1 MSMTTEHTVALEVD
15 PKPGDM
21 QAIVKG
27 LVEFNTSQV
36 GGETQQYLLATVRNP
51 EGSLVGGL
59 LAVTYL
65 GWLHVQAV
73 WLPESLRGKG
83 YGGTLMKIA
92 EDEAIRRGCKNA
104 FVETL
109 SFQALP
115 FYEKCGYQ
123 VFSKLEGMPPG
134 GARYA
139 LTKSL
144 LRPDSN

>member
-1 MSMTTEHTVALEVD
+1 MTTKHLIAIEVE

-21 QAIVKG
+21 QVLVKG
-27 LVEFNTSQV
+27 LVDFNTAQV
-36 GGETQQYLLATVRNP
+36 GGETQKYLFATVRDS
-51 EGSLVGGL
+51 EGEVVGGL

-73 WLPESLRGKG
+73 WLQESLRGLD
-83 YGGTLMKIA
+83 YGTMLMQMA
-92 EDEAIRRGCKNA
+92 EEEALRRGCKNA

-115 FYEKCGYQ
+115 FYEKCGYKI
-123 VFSKLEGMPPG
+123 FSKLPDMPPG

-139 LTKSL
+139 LTKVL
-144 LRPDSN
+144 E

>member
-1 MSMTTEHTVALEVD
+1 MTADHTVSLGSE
-15 PKPGDM
+15 PKAGDM

-36 GGETQQYLLATVRNP
+36 GGETQQYLLATVRNL

-73 WLPESLRGKG
+73 WLPESLRNKG
-83 YGGTLMKIA
+83 YGGSLMKIA
-92 EDEAIRRGCKNA
+92 EDEARRRGCKSA
-104 FVETL
+104 FVETVR
-109 SFQALP
+109 FQALP

-123 VFSKLEGMPPG
+123 VFSKLEDMPPG

-144 LRPDSN
+144 VQAKGH